1 MVVCSCICCLK
12 HLECLTGGCLGK
24 GSTDLMFTWK
34 KEILFSG
41 HDSWW
46 WGERQSSCTTGQSR
60 FMMLLYERKSSTG
73 SSGTAWGS
81 VTEKDSKIPINKCQ
95 EGRGLWHAQVRGS
108 TGDAQLW
115 LINSIHHVDVTPCAR
130 QSKMYAEVSWQLAAR
145 SAGTVWWRKS
155 FSTRNLAILHHEN
168 QIN

>member
-12 HLECLTGGCLGK
+12 HRECLTGGCLGK

-46 WGERQSSCTTGQSR
+46 WGDRQSSCTTGQSR
-60 FMMLLYERKSSTG
+60 FMMFLYERKSSTG

-115 LINSIHHVDVTPCAR
+115 LINSIHHVDVTPVPDRAR
-130 QSKMYAEVSWQLAAR
+130 CTQRCPDSWLQGLQELSGGEKAFLPEIWQYC
-145 SAGTVWWRKS
+145 TMK
-155 FSTRNLAILHHEN
+155 TK
-168 QIN
+168 